1 MRPNKDRRTEIIL
14 YGLLLIPLLFTA
26 AALAQATEQ
35 AQGLAEITAV
45 LSEILH
51 TPSMLR
57 WCASTPKFLLAVLVL
72 YPLAVYC
79 YMLDQ
84 ADRHPGAEHGTAKWG
99 SAHRLNRCLPIL
111 RFNVLYQGC
120 MIFIILTCMQFSRY
134 IV

>member
-1 MRPNKDRRTEIIL
+1 MRPNKGHRTEIIL
-14 YGLLLIPLLFTA
+14 YGLLLIPLLFAA

-35 AQGLAEITAV
+35 AQGLAEITAA

-84 ADRHPGAEHGTAKWG
+84 ADRHPVVLSTI
-99 SAHRLNRCLPIL
+99 LNNPMAL
-111 RFNVLYQGC
+111 GC
-120 MIFIILTCMQFSRY
+120 KPCRKRGPY
-134 IV
+134 

>member
-1 MRPNKDRRTEIIL
+1 MRPNKDPRTEIIL
-14 YGLLLIPLLFTA
+14 YGLLLIPLLFAA

-57 WCASTPKFLLAVLVL
+57 WCASTPKFLLAVLML

-79 YMLDQ
+79 YMLAQ
-84 ADRHPGAEHGTAKWG
+84 ADRGTWYGQVGQRPQTKHQVPQYQ
-99 SAHRLNRCLPIL
+99 SPQRKLHFDRECTLQHRQPRA
-111 RFNVLYQGC
+111 
-120 MIFIILTCMQFSRY
+120 
-134 IV
+134 